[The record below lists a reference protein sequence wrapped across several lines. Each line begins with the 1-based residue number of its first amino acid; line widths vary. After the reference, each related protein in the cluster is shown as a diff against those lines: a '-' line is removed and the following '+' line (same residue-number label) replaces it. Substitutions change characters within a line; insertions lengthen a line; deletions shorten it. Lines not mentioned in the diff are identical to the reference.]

1 VGGDR
6 GWCLCYLDGVGGG
19 VHYSHGLGV
28 LDLDQVIV
36 ETSIVRVALTVY
48 C

>member
-1 VGGDR
+1 
-6 GWCLCYLDGVGGG
+6 
-19 VHYSHGLGV
+19 VHYPDGLGV
-28 LDLDQVIV
+28 LDLDKVIV

>member
-1 VGGDR
+1 
-6 GWCLCYLDGVGGG
+6 

>member
-1 VGGDR
+1 VYYPD
-6 GWCLCYLDGVGGG
+6 
-19 VHYSHGLGV
+19 GLGV